1 MNIKNK
7 QFSEPESYTSP
18 IIQGIKAR
26 RDPSKMV
33 LVRRQMHIA
42 ARIHEGL
49 KAKGWSQRQFA
60 INMGKRPSEVTK
72 WLSGTHNFTLETLL
86 MIESFFSIKFF
97 LKSSSDFPCSIE

>member
-1 MNIKNK
+1 MNTKNK
-7 QFSEPESYTSP
+7 QFREPESHTSS
-18 IIQGIKAR
+18 IIQGIKNR

-42 ARIHEGL
+42 TRIDDGL

-72 WLSGTHNFTLETLL
+72 WLSGTHNFTLETLS
-86 MIESFFSIKFF
+86 MIESYLGIT
-97 LKSSSDFPCSIE
+97 LIIIPEGELQLA